1 MTKAAKETAKKIFQ
15 VLAEAESKA
24 HGVPAEEVHF
34 HEVGAVDSI
43 VDILAVSV
51 CLDDLSIRKVIVPE
65 LYEGR
70 GCIRCQHGVIP
81 VPVPAVVNIAQAHDL
96 KLHLTEVEG
105 ELVTPTGAAIV
116 AAVRTDEQL
125 PKHFQVKKIGIG
137 AGKRDYESPGILRA
151 MLIEETGTDRDR
163 IFRLETNIDDCSG
176 EAMGYVMKRLM
187 KAGAKDVHYIPVFML
202 SLIHISEPTRPY

>member
-125 PKHFQVKKIGIG
+125 PKHFHVKKSGS
-137 AGKRDYESPGILRA
+137 ARES
-151 MLIEETGTDRDR
+151 GT
-163 IFRLETNIDDCSG
+163 
-176 EAMGYVMKRLM
+176 M
-187 KAGAKDVHYIPVFML
+187 KAPGSYGQC
-202 SLIHISEPTRPY
+202 